1 MSSKKYPFLSKI
13 FHIMGFRENLKSEL
27 EFNDMAVKEL
37 AALSGVQKRAI
48 DNYLRTINAAIPAA
62 DAAVKIA
69 HALGVTVE
77 FLVMGE
83 EQQIPQEIRKITRN
97 LYKVGMRD
105 RKLIEDLLDS
115 MIERKGNR

>member
-1 MSSKKYPFLSKI
+1 
-13 FHIMGFRENLKSEL
+13 MGFRENLKSEL

-48 DNYLRTINAAIPAA
+48 DNYLRTINAAMPAA

-83 EQQIPQEIRKITRN
+83 EQQIPTGIRKIIQN
-97 LYKVGMRD
+97 LHKVSMRD
-105 RKLIEDLLDS
+105 RKLIEDMLES
-115 MIERKGNR
+115 MIERKENK

>member
-1 MSSKKYPFLSKI
+1 MS
-13 FHIMGFRENLKSEL
+13 FRENLKSEL

-48 DNYLRTINAAIPAA
+48 DNYLRTANAAIPAA

-77 FLVMGE
+77 FLVMGK
-83 EQQIPQEIRKITRN
+83 EQPIPQEIRKITRK

-105 RKLIEDLLDS
+105 RRLIEDMLES
-115 MIERKGNR
+115 MIEKKENRY

>member
-1 MSSKKYPFLSKI
+1 M
-13 FHIMGFRENLKSEL
+13 KSEL

>member
-1 MSSKKYPFLSKI
+1 
-13 FHIMGFRENLKSEL
+13 MGFRENLKSEL
-27 EFNDMAVKEL
+27 EYNGMLVKEL

-48 DNYLRTINAAIPAA
+48 DNYLRTIDAAIPAA

-97 LYKVGMRD
+97 LYKVSMRD
-105 RKLIEDLLDS
+105 RKLIEDLLGA
-115 MIERKGNR
+115 MIERQENK

>member
-1 MSSKKYPFLSKI
+1 
-13 FHIMGFRENLKSEL
+13 MGFRENLKSEL

-69 HALGVTVE
+69 GALGVTVE
-77 FLVMGE
+77 YLVMGE
-83 EQQIPQEIRKITRN
+83 ERQIPQEIRKIARN
-97 LYKVGMRD
+97 LYKVSVRD
-105 RKLIEDLLDS
+105 RLLIEDLLES